1 MPELPDLVHVA
12 AEVRRAV
19 GGRAIVDAQFGDPVV
34 LRLMIPAAFPEVLRG
49 RRLLDVERRGHF
61 LRFALDE
68 ELLLVVN
75 AMLAGRYLLF
85 DKKPARLPKAT
96 ILALS
101 FAGGAELAYTDEMRM
116 GKIYVARLAQEGEI
130 PGYRDLGVDLLSPAF
145 TRERFRELIR
155 GRRDQ
160 VRQFLLDKTALASI
174 GNAYADEILFAARI
188 HPKTFCHQLGPEQV
202 DVLFGAIGRTL
213 ADAIAEISR
222 RGEPIDVKVRDFLA
236 VRGRDGK
243 PCPVCGTTLRAVR
256 VGAADACFCPTCQP
270 TDRKLFVDFRKLPAG
285 KPRDEADR
293 VRTDESPAGAAPTGR
308 CSVPRGGRR
317 AIKKPPS
324 GSYD

>member
-12 AEVRRAV
+12 AELRRVVR
-19 GGRAIVDAQFGDPVV
+19 GQAIVGARVGDPVV
-34 LRLMIPAAFPEVLRG
+34 LRLLIPVAFPEVLRG

-61 LRFALDE
+61 LRFSLDQD
-68 ELLLVVN
+68 LVMVVN
-75 AMLAGRYLLF
+75 AMLAGRFLLF
-85 DKKPARLPKAT
+85 EKRPERLPKAT

-116 GKIYVARLAQEGEI
+116 GKIYLARLAQEGEI
-130 PGYRDLGVDLLSPAF
+130 PGYCALGVDLLSLDF
-145 TRERFRELIR
+145 TLEHFRKLIR

-188 HPKTFCHQLGPEQV
+188 HPKTFCHKLGPQEV
-202 DVLFGAIGRTL
+202 DALFSAIGGTL
-213 ADAIAEISR
+213 KDAIAEITR

-236 VRGRDGK
+236 VRGRARK
-243 PCPVCGTTLRAVR
+243 PCPVCGTTLRKVR

-270 TDRKLFVDFRKLPAG
+270 TDRKLFVDFRKLP
-285 KPRDEADR
+285 
-293 VRTDESPAGAAPTGR
+293 GAR
-308 CSVPRGGRR
+308 
-317 AIKKPPS
+317 
-324 GSYD
+324 

>member
-1 MPELPDLVHVA
+1 MPELPDLVHIA
-12 AEVRRAV
+12 AELRRAV
-19 GGRAIVDAQFGDPVV
+19 CGRAIVDAKVGDPVV

-75 AMLAGRYLLF
+75 AMLAGRFMLF
-85 DKKPARLPKAT
+85 AEPPARKPKAM

-116 GKIYVARLAQEGEI
+116 GKIYLARVAQEGEI
-130 PGYRDLGVDLLSPAF
+130 PGYRALGVDVLSSEF
-145 TRERFRELIR
+145 TPERFQSLLR

-188 HPKTFCHQLGPEQV
+188 HPKTFCNKLGAPEI
-202 DVLFGAIGRTL
+202 DRLFVAVGQTL
-213 ADAIAEISR
+213 RAAVAEIER

-236 VRGRDGK
+236 VRGRAQK
-243 PCPVCGTTLRAVR
+243 PCPVCGTTLRTVR
-256 VGAADACFCPTCQP
+256 VGASDACFCPTCQP
-270 TDRKLFVDFRKLPAG
+270 TDRKLFVDFRKLP
-285 KPRDEADR
+285 
-293 VRTDESPAGAAPTGR
+293 GA
-308 CSVPRGGRR
+308 
-317 AIKKPPS
+317 K
-324 GSYD
+324 